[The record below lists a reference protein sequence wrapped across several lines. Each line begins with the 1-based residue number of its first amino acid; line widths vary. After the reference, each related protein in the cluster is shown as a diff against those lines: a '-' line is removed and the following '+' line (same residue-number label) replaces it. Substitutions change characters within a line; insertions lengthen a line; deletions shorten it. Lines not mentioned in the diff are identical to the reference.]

1 MINIVSFISIKIA
14 KFIKYSNM
22 GSCCCP
28 ILTSISS
35 KYWNKPMSNAYNVDN
50 VDNAD
55 NGVSSIGSNVYID
68 NNNNCNNN
76 T

>member
-1 MINIVSFISIKIA
+1 
-14 KFIKYSNM
+14 M

-35 KYWNKPMSNAYNVDN
+35 KYWNKPMTNAYN

-68 NNNNCNNN
+68 NNNNCNSN